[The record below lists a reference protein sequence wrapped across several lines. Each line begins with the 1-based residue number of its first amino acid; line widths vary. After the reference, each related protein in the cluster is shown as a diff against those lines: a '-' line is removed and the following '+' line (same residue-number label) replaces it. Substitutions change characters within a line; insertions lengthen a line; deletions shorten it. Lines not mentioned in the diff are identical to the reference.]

1 MKFVNI
7 IISLGILIAQDP
19 PESFNYIPTNNSGVF
34 QGQATINGNPASGDD
49 WVAAFD
55 EGGNCAGA
63 NQIVISNSIVYINL
77 VIYGDDGTSSDVDE
91 GMNGGEEFVLKLWIS
106 SLDTVIEFPESF
118 DCWNSNNGAPMVGCG
133 DVNTVYNFLFEELSL
148 SNHDIPYKV
157 SLNQNYPN
165 PFNMKT
171 TISFNI
177 DISGF
182 ISLEIYDF
190 RGRKVKNLIQK
201 NFDSGEY
208 SIIWH
213 GENNQGDILPSGVY
227 SYRLFYSKNDRVGF
241 FTKKMVII
249 K

>member
-1 MKFVNI
+1 
-7 IISLGILIAQDP
+7 
-19 PESFNYIPTNNSGVF
+19 
-34 QGQATINGNPASGDD
+34 
-49 WVAAFD
+49 
-55 EGGNCAGA
+55 
-63 NQIVISNSIVYINL
+63 
-77 VIYGDDGTSSDVDE
+77 
-91 GMNGGEEFVLKLWIS
+91 
-106 SLDTVIEFPESF
+106 
-118 DCWNSNNGAPMVGCG
+118 MVGCG

-148 SNHDIPYKV
+148 GNQGIPYKV

-171 TISFNI
+171 TILFNI

-208 SIIWH
+208 SIIWN

-227 SYRLFYSKNDRVGF
+227 FYRLFSLKNDRVGY
-241 FTKKMVII
+241 FTKKMVLI

>member
-19 PESFNYIPTNNSGVF
+19 PESFNYIPTNQSGVF

-118 DCWNSNNGAPMVGCG
+118 DCWNSNNGAPMSGCG
-133 DVNTVYNFLFEELSL
+133 DINTVYNFTLGGMSL
-148 SNHDIPYKV
+148 NDSWIPNKV

-208 SIIWH
+208 SIIWN

-227 SYRLFYSKNDRVGF
+227 FYRLFSLKNDSVGY

>member
-19 PESFNYIPTNNSGVF
+19 PESFNYIPTNQSGVF

-55 EGGNCAGA
+55 EGGDCAGA

-148 SNHDIPYKV
+148 GNQGIPYKV

-165 PFNMKT
+165 PFNIET
-171 TISFNI
+171 TMSFIMGN
-177 DISGF
+177 SGF
-182 ISLEIYDF
+182 ITLEIHDF
-190 RGRKVKNLIQK
+190 RGRKVRNLLQE
-201 NFDSGEY
+201 NLDSGEY
-208 SIIWH
+208 SIVWY
-213 GENNQGDILPSGVY
+213 GENNQGDILSSGVY
-227 SYRLFYSKNDRVGF
+227 FYRLYHSQDDRIRY
-241 FTKKMVII
+241 FTKKMVLI